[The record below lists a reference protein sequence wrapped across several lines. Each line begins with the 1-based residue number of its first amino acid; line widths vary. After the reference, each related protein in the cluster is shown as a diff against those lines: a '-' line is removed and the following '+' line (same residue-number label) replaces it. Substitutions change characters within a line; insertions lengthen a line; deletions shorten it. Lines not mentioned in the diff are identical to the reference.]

1 MGHKPDMNGATP
13 SHLCR
18 LSCVSRA
25 LVHRPLVLLS
35 KQRILAA
42 PLLAKKPCKMKQI
55 DDVLR

>member
-1 MGHKPDMNGATP
+1 MGHKPDMSGATP

-35 KQRILAA
+35 KQRILTA
-42 PLLAKKPCKMKQI
+42 PSLAQKSCKMKQI
-55 DDVLR
+55 GDYSE